1 MDNYGLEVGSADL
14 RSAGPIAFGPDGIL
28 FLADN
33 AAARVLAVAISDGD
47 VGAGMDQFE
56 YEDVNA
62 RLAAYLGCDPRDV
75 AIHDIAVHPVSGNVY
90 LSVQRRRGEEGQ
102 GILIRVDRRDGTIV
116 DLPLAAVPMSEYS
129 LSDAPTDDDERTE
142 IFLPLDDEGEE
153 ITHAGR
159 TIRLAFRPI
168 RTATITDMAYIDG
181 ELLVAGLSNEEFS
194 SKLRRIP
201 FPFTSEMSGSNLEI
215 FHVSHGKWETH
226 APIRAFVPG
235 DDGRSILATYTC
247 TPVVRFELTNS
258 ASSEKLIGTT
268 VAELG
273 AMNRPLD
280 MITFV
285 QDGDQKLLIANSWY
299 GLIKIDCA
307 SVDNQEGLVE
317 PHFTN
322 EFPDWQREPVGVPRE
337 ESGPARGHSSCQS
350 QQRLRACVADK

>member
-1 MDNYGLEVGSADL
+1 MDNYGLEVGSADV

-47 VGAGMDQFE
+47 VGAGMDPFE
-56 YEDVNA
+56 YEDVNT
-62 RLAAYLGCDPRDV
+62 RIAAYLGCDPHDV
-75 AIHDIAVHPVSGNVY
+75 SIHDIAVHQVSGNVY

-116 DLPLAAVPMSEYS
+116 DLPLAGVPMSEYS

-215 FHVSHGKWETH
+215 FHVSHGN
-226 APIRAFVPG
+226 
-235 DDGRSILATYTC
+235 GRR
-247 TPVVRFELTNS
+247 TPRS
-258 ASSEKLIGTT
+258 A
-268 VAELG
+268 V
-273 AMNRPLD
+273 
-280 MITFV
+280 
-285 QDGDQKLLIANSWY
+285 
-299 GLIKIDCA
+299 CA
-307 SVDNQEGLVE
+307 G
-317 PHFTN
+317 
-322 EFPDWQREPVGVPRE
+322 
-337 ESGPARGHSSCQS
+337 
-350 QQRLRACVADK
+350 